1 MLCAG
6 REPRIWTTITSLTT
20 LSLSLSLSR
29 RWSRRPVDRRRLFS
43 QPPFGRFHTHTQKKL
58 PPFFF
63 TKKKR
68 PGDRKQTRIVSN
80 RVVCL
85 AMRGIYFPCCP
96 LLRPAGSC
104 CLSFCLS
111 FLSLLLSWKKKVR
124 VFVFFSV
131 WQRCFVFFFAFSGN
145 VIQKRRP
152 KRRKTRRNPVKLSKT
167 L

>member
-63 TKKKR
+63 TKKKDPATVNKR
-68 PGDRKQTRIVSN
+68 GSYRIESFVWRCAEFIFLVALCCAQPGRAV
-80 RVVCL
+80 
-85 AMRGIYFPCCP
+85 
-96 LLRPAGSC
+96 
-104 CLSFCLS
+104 
-111 FLSLLLSWKKKVR
+111 FLSVSLFSLCFFLGKKKVR

-131 WQRCFVFFFAFSGN
+131 WQRCFVFFCVFG
-145 VIQKRRP
+145 
-152 KRRKTRRNPVKLSKT
+152 
-167 L
+167 

>member
-20 LSLSLSLSR
+20 LSLSLSLSLAGG
-29 RWSRRPVDRRRLFS
+29 PVDRSIGAVCFRSRRSVGFT
-43 QPPFGRFHTHTQKKL
+43 HTHKKSCHH
-58 PPFFF
+58 FF
-63 TKKKR
+63 TKKKT
-68 PGDRKQTRIVSN
+68 GDRKQTRIVSN

-131 WQRCFVFFFAFSGN
+131 WQRCFVFFLRFRGM
-145 VIQKRRP
+145 
-152 KRRKTRRNPVKLSKT
+152 
-167 L
+167 